1 VSELLGGAVRQ
12 EVEFSAYLF
21 FKYADSEPETAAI
34 TPQEVLDPEAMVEE
48 AREFVDEHGFEVLKL
63 KGGVLHPDE
72 EIRTLELLAEAGV
85 ASEVYD
91 TDRENA
97 PQGLVEVAEE
107 LEADLVCIGGRH
119 RSPAG
124 KLQLKTGAQE
134 ILLRAPVP
142 VLVAGDVE
150 SREPRT

>member
-1 VSELLGGAVRQ
+1 MYHVVVGVAPEDDQIGDKVSAVAGLPGATEAVRATVVHFHDGEAPVA
-12 EVEFSAYLF
+12 EVPVVAE
-21 FKYADSEPETAAI
+21 
-34 TPQEVLDPEAMVEE
+34 
-48 AREFVDEHGFEVLKL
+48 
-63 KGGVLHPDE
+63 
-72 EIRTLELLAEAGV
+72 TLELLGEADV
-85 ASEVYD
+85 ECELYD

-107 LEADLVCIGGRH
+107 LAADLVCIGGRH

-134 ILLRAPVP
+134 VVLRAPVP